1 MLAERFPS
9 IIPNLNYEESLE
21 VTKIYSIAG
30 KLDKNGSLIT
40 TRPFR
45 SPHSTSSQAALT
57 GGGSHLI
64 PGEISLAHKGVL
76 FLDEILEFKKEV
88 LEALRQPL
96 EDKKITISR
105 FSGTATYSSDF
116 ILLGTL
122 NPCPCGFLGS
132 EKTCHCSDYEIK
144 RYLKKLSGP
153 LLDRIDI
160 FTFVPS
166 LSYSEIKN
174 NKTSESSEK
183 IKERVYAAREIQRK
197 RFINE
202 GIYNNSQMKK
212 IHLKK
217 YCNLNNEASNILEK
231 IYDKFNL
238 SVRSYGRILKVARTI
253 ADLNNNNK
261 IQKEDV
267 IEALQYRK
275 FVNTDVI

>member
-1 MLAERFPS
+1 MSGPPGCGKTMLAERFPS

-144 RYLKKLSGP
+144 RYLKNFLV
-153 LLDRIDI
+153 L
-160 FTFVPS
+160 F
-166 LSYSEIKN
+166 
-174 NKTSESSEK
+174 
-183 IKERVYAAREIQRK
+183 
-197 RFINE
+197 
-202 GIYNNSQMKK
+202 
-212 IHLKK
+212 
-217 YCNLNNEASNILEK
+217 
-231 IYDKFNL
+231 
-238 SVRSYGRILKVARTI
+238 
-253 ADLNNNNK
+253 
-261 IQKEDV
+261 
-267 IEALQYRK
+267 
-275 FVNTDVI
+275 